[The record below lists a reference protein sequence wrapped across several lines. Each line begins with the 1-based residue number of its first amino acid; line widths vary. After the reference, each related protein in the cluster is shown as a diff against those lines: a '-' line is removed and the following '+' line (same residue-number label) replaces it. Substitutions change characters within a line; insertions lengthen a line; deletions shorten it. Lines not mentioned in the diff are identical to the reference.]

1 MVWSYRP
8 FRCSL
13 VRWRPR
19 VEECCPSAKAC
30 AQRIRRKLVQSMSEH
45 FTARKYIKGND
56 FTKHSV
62 CASANFPS
70 CSSAVHEIL
79 NQLRVSGFI
88 CWVDSW
94 KEGLRSKRQTEQST
108 SLSVGATTSQLTRR
122 LIRSIQ
128 LQESNP
134 NFVETL
140 RDCDIDGINF
150 GVQRTGDL
158 RYNCSRRIQTDWVT
172 LVFETDNF
180 C

>member
-1 MVWSYRP
+1 MVWSYHP

-19 VEECCPSAKAC
+19 VEECRPSAAAC
-30 AQRIRRKLVQSMSEH
+30 TQRIRRKLVQSMSEH
-45 FTARKYIKGND
+45 FTARNTLRAMILQTFSSCECK
-56 FTKHSV
+56 
-62 CASANFPS
+62 NFFS

-79 NQLRVSGFI
+79 FSCVCPAFI

-108 SLSVGATTSQLTRR
+108 SFSVGAATSQLTRR

-134 NFVETL
+134 NFVENVTWMRYL
-140 RDCDIDGINF
+140 RDKLWCSEHAELTGYF
-150 GVQRTGDL
+150 GVQAGDL
-158 RYNCSRRIQTDWVT
+158 R
-172 LVFETDNF
+172 
-180 C
+180 